1 MELTHK
7 QEQEFIEFYKWL
19 YGDTSEATWTWELP
33 KIPKSKEE
41 EHIKLWRDA
50 LTKIIWPKKAK
61 SLYKIRP
68 YGKQTVLDYVFSRL
82 WMWYW
87 PTVLN
92 DNETN
97 NDTNEKT
104 NVKTDSV

>member
-19 YGDTSEATWTWELP
+19 YGDTSKATWTWELP
-33 KIPKSKEE
+33 KIPAEDEE
-41 EHIKLWRDA
+41 AHIKMWKDK

-61 SLYKIRP
+61 SLYKMRP

-82 WMWYW
+82 WLWYW
-87 PTVLN
+87 PTVIR
-92 DNETN
+92 ET
-97 NDTNEKT
+97 TPEHWG
-104 NVKTDSV
+104 

>member
-1 MELTHK
+1 MELTYK

-41 EHIKLWRDA
+41 EHIKLWKDT
-50 LTKIIWPKKAK
+50 LTKIIWPRKAK
-61 SLYKIRP
+61 SLYKMRP

-92 DNETN
+92 DNETD
-97 NDTNEKT
+97 NDTNKET